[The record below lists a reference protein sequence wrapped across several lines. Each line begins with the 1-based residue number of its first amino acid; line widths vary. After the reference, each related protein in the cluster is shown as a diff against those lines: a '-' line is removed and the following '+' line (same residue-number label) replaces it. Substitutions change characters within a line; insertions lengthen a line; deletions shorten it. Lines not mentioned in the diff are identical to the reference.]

1 MTYYKNTHT
10 IKYRAFDDSWK
21 VVEMQDY
28 RNYHIYRFVQGN
40 YVEDGVLPDNVI
52 IDLCVKWF
60 SEITGTSC
68 SFKDFEEEYFD
79 RLKHYSSRQKEY
91 FLECYSIIMKEKA
104 INESTKEKTIQNK
117 NIFEHG
123 LFCLFFIMSF
133 FVFGG
138 IAYIFKHLLALMV
151 CLFGYMLWCI
161 ANILACIIGLLFNFD
176 PGTLPLDTESIP
188 DPLTIW
194 QIGGWIYGIFVVA
207 VVCGAI
213 YHKIKNKNL

>member
-1 MTYYKNTHT
+1 MAYYKNTHS

-91 FLECYSIIMKEKA
+91 FLECYSIITKEKA
-104 INESTKEKTIQNK
+104 INENTKEKTIQNK
-117 NIFEHG
+117 NNFEHG

-138 IAYIFKHLLALMV
+138 IAYVFKHLLLLVWYFVGFIIVAILNIIHSIF
-151 CLFGYMLWCI
+151 CILFDINGDMW
-161 ANILACIIGLLFNFD
+161 IGDFPELSKI
-176 PGTLPLDTESIP
+176 EV
-188 DPLTIW
+188 W
-194 QIGGWIYGIFVVA
+194 QVGGWIYGFIVLAAICVE
-207 VVCGAI
+207 I
-213 YHKIKNKNL
+213 YHAIKNRSI

>member
-1 MTYYKNTHT
+1 MAYYKNTHI

-52 IDLCVKWF
+52 IDLCVKWL

-91 FLECYSIIMKEKA
+91 FLECYSIITKEKA

-117 NIFEHG
+117 NNFEHG
-123 LFCLFFIMSF
+123 LFCLSLIMSF

-138 IAYIFKHLLALMV
+138 IAYVFKHLLLLVWYFVGFIIVAILNIIHSIF
-151 CLFGYMLWCI
+151 CILFDINGDMW
-161 ANILACIIGLLFNFD
+161 IGDFPELSKI
-176 PGTLPLDTESIP
+176 EV
-188 DPLTIW
+188 W
-194 QIGGWIYGIFVVA
+194 QVGGWIYGIFVV
-207 VVCGAI
+207 VVICI
-213 YHKIKNKNL
+213 EICQNIKNRNH

>member
-1 MTYYKNTHT
+1 MAYYKNTHI

-52 IDLCVKWF
+52 IDLCVKWL

-91 FLECYSIIMKEKA
+91 FLECYSIITKEKA

-117 NIFEHG
+117 NNFEHG
-123 LFCLFFIMSF
+123 LFCLSLIISF

-138 IAYIFKHLLALMV
+138 IAYVFKHLLLLVWYFVGFIIVAILNIIHSIF
-151 CLFGYMLWCI
+151 CILFDINGDMW
-161 ANILACIIGLLFNFD
+161 IGDFPELSKI
-176 PGTLPLDTESIP
+176 EV
-188 DPLTIW
+188 W
-194 QIGGWIYGIFVVA
+194 QVGGWIYGIFVF
-207 VVCGAI
+207 VVICI
-213 YHKIKNKNL
+213 EICQNIKNRNH